1 MLQNCS
7 TWLLKKIG
15 ATVDSPKQ
23 DLKGAKTEWHKNSSK
38 LFWHWNAP
46 WKVFLYDKQDS
57 KDAFKCKSFKCVVK
71 IGKKSLLQFS
81 RFSCQALTGT
91 VYDLV
96 ASSVTR
102 PEKDLFSVSHLD
114 TFQKSNLAHMER
126 INTRIW
132 GLCSKK
138 NKTASLTFKHDTPI
152 NSNLDRTESHGRFW
166 FFSYQTKVQ
175 QWKL

>member
-1 MLQNCS
+1 M
-7 TWLLKKIG
+7 
-15 ATVDSPKQ
+15 
-23 DLKGAKTEWHKNSSK
+23 
-38 LFWHWNAP
+38 
-46 WKVFLYDKQDS
+46 
-57 KDAFKCKSFKCVVK
+57 VK

-126 INTRIW
+126 INTRICS
-132 GLCSKK
+132 LCSKK
-138 NKTASLTFKHDTPI
+138 KTASLTFKHDTPI
-152 NSNLDRTESHGRFW
+152 NSNLDRTESHGRFGL
-166 FFSYQTKVQ
+166 FISDQSSAVKTLMGGAQV
-175 QWKL
+175 